1 MEKKTVVSAEHQRL
15 SSKEQFSQAKIE
27 KSTFDSKEIRSL
39 VKLDFGRL
47 LVLLAL
53 KRRLLRKI
61 HK

>member
-39 VKLDFGRL
+39 LKLDFWPSFGSSCFEKKTL
-47 LVLLAL
+47 E
-53 KRRLLRKI
+53 KDS
-61 HK
+61 